1 MKKKYYHEFLSYF
14 RYLKNAGLI
23 LSGEFYKPR
32 VEQKIQDIFE
42 VVDKFIGQGPDLL
55 QNVLDETERNLYSI
69 AKDDKESYLT
79 GILKDFIDI
88 APYLNDTDKKEP
100 NDGSEGQIIQII
112 NEKHHHVLDSCHELI
127 LRYELNYTEHFDNL
141 TSPQQYVILCYRAYK
156 DFFNHLNT
164 ICLNFGIDI
173 IENQRKNGFQI
184 WHWDDVHLDE
194 EDEKKGNKTEV
205 LSQGT
210 MRDKVKNA
218 FKWMTGNDPRKHK
231 LILDENDFEKLIDWI
246 TYYFDNKFSLPEIDQ
261 PIKKV
266 NTAKGNVVYTFM
278 KFFKDEF
285 PSYTRPVSLFELISC
300 CFYEYRKDK
309 IENLKKTKEPQFYS
323 ELINKNK

>member
-1 MKKKYYHEFLSYF
+1 MNKKLKKKYYREFLSYL

-141 TSPQQYVILCYRAYK
+141 TSPQQYVILCYRAYR
-156 DFFNHLNT
+156 DFFYGLNT
-164 ICLNFGIDI
+164 MCIDFGIDI
-173 IENQRKNGFQI
+173 FEIQKKKEIQIFDRDMSSFQKFGLTGRFTHDKSNHHQNIKRFDQLEKEKKETLSINQIALLHVYQEAQITRENCNQIANEYGHKSGEKLYQRYTYYSSTANRKGKPISCTPKKLQNKINLIGSVI
-184 WHWDDVHLDE
+184 KILPKDKRGRA
-194 EDEKKGNKTEV
+194 EDEV
-205 LSQGT
+205 S
-210 MRDKVKNA
+210 
-218 FKWMTGNDPRKHK
+218 
-231 LILDENDFEKLIDWI
+231 ILQNF
-246 TYYFDNKFSLPEIDQ
+246 FDS
-261 PIKKV
+261 
-266 NTAKGNVVYTFM
+266 
-278 KFFKDEF
+278 
-285 PSYTRPVSLFELISC
+285 
-300 CFYEYRKDK
+300 EY
-309 IENLKKTKEPQFYS
+309 Q
-323 ELINKNK
+323 